1 MPRDFSSDWEHIRSK
16 GKARYLFIH
25 GVLLWGLPMNIVMN
39 LYLHFRAGYP
49 WTPTLYYTIPIL
61 LIMGILWG
69 CLMWFL
75 LERKYQQLNK
85 R

>member
-49 WTPTLYYTIPIL
+49 WTPTLYYTIPHPIGHGYS
-61 LIMGILWG
+61 MG
-69 CLMWFL
+69 MPHVVFVR
-75 LERKYQQLNK
+75 EEVQATQ
-85 R
+85 